1 MVSTRGLCV
10 LGISF
15 LGCASMLMPALADD
29 EVETVVVTSAK
40 LPEPVG
46 NTAFSVVALDQGQL
60 SENDRLDAALEDSVP
75 GLSLFRRSN
84 SVSANPSIE
93 GVSLRDIAP
102 SAASRSLVLLDGVPL
117 NDPFGGWV
125 VWSGLPYEDIENAE
139 IVRGAG
145 AGPYGSGA
153 LTGTISLSE
162 RPNLEGVSEADVSG
176 GSLGTYRAGA
186 SGGASLDDVNLF
198 ASAAGER
205 SNGWVPVLPGQ
216 AGLADNHAWLDS
228 GSASLRGQTQLGGV
242 LASAR
247 LSYYDDAQGSGL
259 VGADAKAH
267 GLNGS
272 LTLASG
278 PQSLGWRVQGW
289 FFNSGFSNTSVAV
302 APSRLTTTP
311 ADDQYATP
319 ALGLGLNAELL
330 GDVGQ
335 FHWELGGD
343 LRHDEGQSKELYQ
356 FSSGTFLSG
365 RRAGGQ
371 SLVSGLYGEAAYDL
385 GEWLLTAGVRA
396 DYWATAQGHL
406 LQYALATGKPSLDVS
421 YPGRDGVVPTA
432 RLGAR
437 RNFSDGEFLRAS
449 AYAGF
454 REPTLNELYR
464 PFRVGNDVTDANPDL
479 SPEKL
484 YGAEIGWG
492 GASQWLNW
500 DVTGYYNQ
508 IHDPVANV
516 TIGKVFCGPMPCGI
530 LFRKE
535 NIGDLDALGAEGEAT
550 VSLTDALAL
559 RGAISFTDAQFEGNA
574 QLLSNKRPA
583 QAPRFVATSGVAWSP
598 WPAWH
603 FGADVR
609 FVGDQFED
617 DLNTLKLGS
626 ALVTDVR
633 AQWQFKENLSLIAEI
648 DNIADATVNTG
659 ETSFEANGAPVISIG
674 APRTFQITLD
684 YLE

>member
-1 MVSTRGLCV
+1 M
-10 LGISF
+10 
-15 LGCASMLMPALADD
+15 
-29 EVETVVVTSAK
+29 
-40 LPEPVG
+40 PEPVG
-46 NTAFSVVALDQGQL
+46 NAAFSVATLDRSQL
-60 SENDRLDAALEDSVP
+60 SADDRLDEALETVP
-75 GLSLFRRSN
+75 GLSLFRRSV
-84 SVSANPSIE
+84 SLSANPSIQ

-102 SAASRSLVLLDGVPL
+102 SAASRALVLLDGTPV

-125 VWSGLPYEDIENAE
+125 IWSALPHEDIDTAE

-145 AGPYGSGA
+145 AGPYGAGA

-162 RPNLEGVSEADVSG
+162 RPDLEGVSEADVAA
-176 GSLGTYRAGA
+176 GSLGTFRGGA
-186 SGGASLDDVNLF
+186 SGGASLGDVDLF

-228 GSASLRGQTQLGGV
+228 GSASLRGQTELGSV
-242 LASAR
+242 LTTAR

-259 VGADAKAH
+259 VGAEAKAH
-267 GLNGS
+267 GLNGG
-272 LTLASG
+272 LTMASG

-330 GDVGQ
+330 GESGS

-343 LRHDEGQSKELYQ
+343 LRHDEGQSKEFYQ
-356 FSSGTFLSG
+356 FSKGAFLSG

-371 SLVSGLYGEAAYDL
+371 SSVGGFYGEAAYDI
-385 GEWLLTAGVRA
+385 GPWLLTAGVRG
-396 DYWATAQGHL
+396 DYWSTAQGHL
-406 LQYALATGKPSLDVS
+406 LQYALATGKPTLDTS

-437 RNFSDGEFLRAS
+437 RNFSDGEFLRAA

-454 REPTLNELYR
+454 RDPTLNELYR
-464 PFRVGNDVTDANPDL
+464 PFRVGNNVTNANPDL

-484 YGAEIGWG
+484 YGAEVGWG
-492 GASQWLNW
+492 GMIQSLSW
-500 DVTGYYNQ
+500 DVTGYYNTL
-508 IHDPVANV
+508 HDPVANV
-516 TIGKVFCGPMPCGI
+516 TVGKVFCGGVPCGI
-530 LFRKE
+530 LFQKK
-535 NIGDLDALGAEGEAT
+535 NAGDLDALGVEGEAT
-550 VSLTDALAL
+550 LSLSDTLAL
-559 RGAISFTDAQFEGNA
+559 RGALSFTDAQFEGNA
-574 QLLSNKRPA
+574 QELSNKRPA
-583 QAPRFVATSGVAWSP
+583 QAPRFVTTAGLAWSP
-598 WPAWH
+598 WPQWQ
-603 FGADVR
+603 FGGDAR

-626 ALVTDVR
+626 ALVADVH
-633 AQWQFKENLSLIAEI
+633 AQWQFRENMSLIAEI
-648 DNIADATVNTG
+648 DNLLNATVNTG

-674 APRTFQITLD
+674 APRTFEIALD
-684 YLE
+684 YSAE